1 MHLFRSILVDVDG
14 LELYRLGRRLTKVGE
29 SALKGAGE
37 TRLPAGIALIL
48 LDVLEH
54 PGSPIRDIAARTGFP
69 QGHVSSSV
77 ARLRERG
84 VVETAADSADGRRTL
99 VKVTAAF
106 SRKVARHPAAPVN
119 EALAEETGIDSPQE
133 VAEIVATLESL
144 ASRLLTKHRR
154 EADPFAG

>member
-1 MHLFRSILVDVDG
+1 MHLFRYILIDVDG
-14 LELYRLGRRLTKVGE
+14 LELYQLGRRLTKVGE
-29 SALKGAGE
+29 AALKGAGE
-37 TRLPAGIALIL
+37 ARLPAGIALIL
-48 LDVLEH
+48 LDVVEH

-84 VVETAADSADGRRTL
+84 VVETATDSADGRRTL
-99 VKVTAAF
+99 VKVTADFA
-106 SRKVARHPAAPVN
+106 RKVARHRAAPVN

-144 ASRLLTKHRR
+144 ASRLLTKHRK
-154 EADPFAG
+154 EADSLAG